1 MRFGFTPVTLEAHR
15 IAVGVWIELPDS
27 ADWSHQGVSRVIGFL
42 IEGAAQRGDIIWRL
56 VAPSSLR
63 DKIAEDLRT
72 LAAREGQDW
81 TLHCPP
87 REEPL
92 ACGPV
97 MDTPIGP
104 PEPIVEAPLESPEI
118 ASEQSNPIGLTPRRM
133 GQVLFLAGLAA
144 LPLLLLR
151 AALRSILRA
160 ITTRLRLIVRIARDP
175 VVFAPQLADAVA
187 RLPRGVGSKAARS
200 LRVWALAAQ
209 VPLPAADLASSS
221 APEPAPDLEPAPNP
235 GPSPELPAGPLD
247 PAPPFRKLAKF
258 ANAEVPV
265 LGWLIPIPSSRG
277 SSLLAGPRAVLFPD
291 AIPYLMPLGWADEFS
306 KPEAGFPLWRAFT
319 KRTLEEATTI
329 ITFSEHIKRVQGPK
343 FFPPG
348 VPVVVAPPAP
358 PDLSALLPGAASR
371 RAAAA
376 VLRRHAATRAWRY
389 LADFPFED
397 VTYVAVSTQDRPT
410 KNVQLIVGALARLIR
425 QRFVD
430 CKILMTTPLRR
441 NAGRT
446 DLPQTVSDA
455 GLDLD
460 VLSMPDL
467 PRDVH
472 AALYRCAALAVHA
485 SFLEGIVGTLPFF
498 EAVSVGTPCLMADGP
513 HVSELLKQHALPD
526 TVFDPFDADGLAD
539 LIMRALAR
547 RDALVASQSA
557 VLAAFGRRN
566 WSAVAAEYA
575 AAATGHA
582 FTAKRPSAS

>member
-1 MRFGFTPVTLEAHR
+1 MLMRLLRHHPSLAYLTTVRGSEAAGTRVRFCRGAGWIGCWIVRGFSGIRLLPMTATGWWLGRWRGASRPWSQMRHTCVMACKEISPQSPHYGLTPRTTLWQPRRPCRLRPLPRRSRGRHYYLCVPTSLRRYRGARRWMRFGFTPVTLEAHR

-258 ANAEVPV
+258 ANAEVPGTRLV
-265 LGWLIPIPSSRG
+265 DTYSQFPRFESPGWT
-277 SSLLAGPRAVLFPD
+277 AGCP
-291 AIPYLMPLGWADEFS
+291 
-306 KPEAGFPLWRAFT
+306 
-319 KRTLEEATTI
+319 
-329 ITFSEHIKRVQGPK
+329 
-343 FFPPG
+343 
-348 VPVVVAPPAP
+348 
-358 PDLSALLPGAASR
+358 LPG
-371 RAAAA
+371 
-376 VLRRHAATRAWRY
+376 RH
-389 LADFPFED
+389 
-397 VTYVAVSTQDRPT
+397 
-410 KNVQLIVGALARLIR
+410 
-425 QRFVD
+425 
-430 CKILMTTPLRR
+430 PL
-441 NAGRT
+441 
-446 DLPQTVSDA
+446 S
-455 GLDLD
+455 
-460 VLSMPDL
+460 
-467 PRDVH
+467 H
-472 AALYRCAALAVHA
+472 
-485 SFLEGIVGTLPFF
+485 
-498 EAVSVGTPCLMADGP
+498 
-513 HVSELLKQHALPD
+513 
-526 TVFDPFDADGLAD
+526 
-539 LIMRALAR
+539 
-547 RDALVASQSA
+547 
-557 VLAAFGRRN
+557 AFGVGRR
-566 WSAVAAEYA
+566 V
-575 AAATGHA
+575 
-582 FTAKRPSAS
+582 